1 MKNIN
6 KILSLFLIAVLAIA
20 CDDDYLNTSPTDQT
34 GSATAFASTK
44 NAAMAINGILKIMT
58 RQYSAG
64 GQGFNGEGTIKMY
77 FGNYPSEDIYI
88 NLPGWITVM
97 NGAYVTN
104 NASQYNYYPWYY
116 YYRIVGDA
124 NSVILN
130 IDDAEGP
137 DNEKQFIK
145 AQALTLRSYAF
156 MMLAQFYGNRWQ
168 DSDNGATKAIVLRL
182 EPTIGEQDLSTL
194 AETYNQIYA
203 DLDEAIK
210 LFTASKL
217 KRNEN
222 FSPDINVAYAV
233 YARAAIDKQDYSKAS
248 EMAKKAR
255 EGYPLM
261 SVADYKAGFCNPT
274 SEWIWSSYG
283 GTEETL
289 YYYSF
294 HAYMAYNSN
303 ASAVRSYPKC
313 ISKYLYNQIP
323 TSDIRKGFWLD
334 PTGHGSYTAS
344 TGKAGSTLD
353 AYARNYV
360 KENCAPYALEANA
373 TVYAY
378 MQYKIACFANPGVAH
393 LNHFRSSEMYL
404 IEAESE
410 YKMNNE
416 AKAQSLLVE
425 LNKTSGRDP
434 LYSCTKT
441 GNDLYNEIKKYYKI
455 ELWGEGYDWFLKKRW
470 NDSMVR
476 RSYTDPEGNFSEA
489 TTFTLAPDANNK
501 WTYVIPLKET
511 DYNPAILGN

>member
-1 MKNIN
+1 
-6 KILSLFLIAVLAIA
+6 
-20 CDDDYLNTSPTDQT
+20 
-34 GSATAFASTK
+34 
-44 NAAMAINGILKIMT
+44 
-58 RQYSAG
+58 
-64 GQGFNGEGTIKMY
+64 
-77 FGNYPSEDIYI
+77 
-88 NLPGWITVM
+88 
-97 NGAYVTN
+97 
-104 NASQYNYYPWYY
+104 
-116 YYRIVGDA
+116 
-124 NSVILN
+124 
-130 IDDAEGP
+130 
-137 DNEKQFIK
+137 
-145 AQALTLRSYAF
+145 
-156 MMLAQFYGNRWQ
+156 
-168 DSDNGATKAIVLRL
+168 
-182 EPTIGEQDLSTL
+182 
-194 AETYNQIYA
+194 
-203 DLDEAIK
+203 
-210 LFTASKL
+210 
-217 KRNEN
+217 
-222 FSPDINVAYAV
+222 
-233 YARAAIDKQDYSKAS
+233 
-248 EMAKKAR
+248 
-255 EGYPLM
+255 
-261 SVADYKAGFCNPT
+261 
-274 SEWIWSSYG
+274 
-283 GTEETL
+283 
-289 YYYSF
+289 
-294 HAYMAYNSN
+294 
-303 ASAVRSYPKC
+303 
-313 ISKYLYNQIP
+313 
-323 TSDIRKGFWLD
+323 
-334 PTGHGSYTAS
+334 
-344 TGKAGSTLD
+344 LD